1 MINVM
6 PEEIS
11 DWQADV
17 GYIAECVRKITKQVL
32 LIEQSLARLKL
43 QLADAGSPSLLRVN
57 GEAKDSD
64 D

>member
-11 DWQADV
+11 DWQADACYV
-17 GYIAECVRKITKQVL
+17 AECVRKITKQVL
-32 LIEQSLARLKL
+32 LIEQSLTRLKL

-57 GEAKDSD
+57 GDPSPSD
-64 D
+64 